1 MKQYTVYNY
10 VYTLNIQNGSDF
22 MVTKLQR
29 WGNSQGIRIP
39 KQILSATYLSEGDNV
54 DITSNGDVII
64 IRRMNKSKKV
74 YSLDE
79 LLSGEVLKQGEEDW
93 GKNVGKEIW

>member
-1 MKQYTVYNY
+1 
-10 VYTLNIQNGSDF
+10 
-22 MVTKLQR
+22 MVTKLQK

-39 KQILSATYLSEGDNV
+39 KQILSATYLTEGDNV

-64 IRRMNKSKKV
+64 IRRMNKVEKV

-79 LLSGEVLKQGEEDW
+79 LLSGDILRQCEEDW

>member
-1 MKQYTVYNY
+1 
-10 VYTLNIQNGSDF
+10 

-39 KQILSATYLSEGDNV
+39 KQILSETYLSEGDNV
-54 DITSNGDVII
+54 DISSNGDVII
-64 IRRMNKSKKV
+64 IRRMNKAEKV

-79 LLSGEVLKQGEEDW
+79 LLSGEVLKQNEEDW

>member
-1 MKQYTVYNY
+1 
-10 VYTLNIQNGSDF
+10 

-39 KQILSATYLSEGDNV
+39 KQILTETNLSEGDDV

-64 IRRMNKSKKV
+64 IRRMNKAEKV

-79 LLSGEVLKQGEEDW
+79 LLSGDVLKQSEEDW

>member
-1 MKQYTVYNY
+1 
-10 VYTLNIQNGSDF
+10 

-39 KQILSATYLSEGDNV
+39 KQILKETYLSEGDDV

-64 IRRMNKSKKV
+64 IRRMNKAEKV

-79 LLSGEVLKQGEEDW
+79 LLSGDVLKQSEEDW